1 MSIRK
6 RPIQVLLIDDDEALA
21 SSLANR
27 ARRYQVL
34 ITHKTNFKEGFE
46 ELMRGSKY
54 QAVILD
60 GKAPMSPDQPKG
72 TEAENF
78 VHEAIMKLRELE
90 LTHQRIIPFCVHTA
104 WYVQLEPSLR
114 DRVRLYDKK
123 KTAVDDAMME
133 EMFDYLHTRVG
144 ELEDTKV
151 KLQHPEIFAFAEKY
165 MDEEDNAL
173 LINVLSAKVIPKRD
187 ALLERLALI
196 RRLEESVLNIFC
208 RHALEV
214 DPLLYGTDGQSRT
227 KDLIEIVKN
236 RRLAH
241 MHVSFMMFVMYSTLS
256 AIVQHKAPEK
266 SEYHLY
272 PINIYMV
279 QTFINALLD
288 IILWVD
294 DSIDNG
300 LREGAIMHD
309 FIPGQK

>member
-1 MSIRK
+1 MSNRK

-46 ELMRGSKY
+46 ELLKSSKY

-78 VHEAIMKLRELE
+78 VHEAIMKLREIE
-90 LTHQRIIPFCVHTA
+90 LTHQRILPFCVHTA

-114 DRVRLYDKK
+114 DRVMLYDKK
-123 KTAVDDAMME
+123 KTSVDDAVME
-133 EMFDYLHTRVG
+133 EMFEYLHTRVA
-144 ELEDTKV
+144 ELEDTKI
-151 KLQHPEIFAFAEKY
+151 KLQYPEIFNFAEKY
-165 MDEEDNAL
+165 MDEEDNAI
-173 LINVLSAKVIPKRD
+173 LINVLSARLTPKREL
-187 ALLERLALI
+187 LLERLALI
-196 RRLEESVLNIFC
+196 RRLEESVLNVFC
-208 RHALEV
+208 QHALKV

-227 KDLIEIVKN
+227 KDLIELVKN

-241 MHVSFMMFVMYSTLS
+241 MHVSFLMFVMYSTLS

-266 SEYHLY
+266 SEFHLY
-272 PINIYMV
+272 PINVYTV

-288 IILWVD
+288 IMMWVE

-300 LREGAIMHD
+300 LRDGALMDD
-309 FIPGQK
+309 FVPGRK